1 MCSSV
6 VFRRARASPP
16 SIIFLDEV
24 DAMVGR
30 RGIGGSTQEV
40 STSVLATLLNEMD
53 GVEWT
58 EGVLVIAATNRQ
70 DMLDPALLR

>member
-1 MCSSV
+1 
-6 VFRRARASPP
+6 
-16 SIIFLDEV
+16 
-24 DAMVGR
+24 MVGR
-30 RGIGGSTQEV
+30 RGLSASSGHEV

-70 DMLDPALLR
+70 EALDPALLRYGL